1 MNSTTERILSLKVY
15 DAMTESVVSVNSSW
29 TMAQAANLLRKYKVT
44 GAPVVDEHGRCVGV
58 LSGSDYVRNKAAEW
72 YDYPPTHV
80 LSKRPVTGA
89 YYCEEVLNDLVGNH
103 MSPAVQTI
111 SQTATLLQAARCLCG
126 EHIHRLV
133 VLDDTGTPVG
143 ILSSLDVVAAFVATV
158 EE

>member
-1 MNSTTERILSLKVY
+1 MNSTVERIVSIKVF

-29 TMAQAANLLRKYKVT
+29 TMAQAANLLRKYGVS
-44 GAPVVDEHGRCVGV
+44 GAPVIDDFGHCVGV
-58 LSGSDYVRNKAAEW
+58 ISGSDFVRNKAAEW

-89 YYCEEVLNDLVGNH
+89 YYCEEVLNDLVANH

-111 SQTATLLQAARCLCG
+111 NQTATLLQAARCLCG

-133 VLDDTGTPVG
+133 VIDNTGTPVG